1 MRVLVAY
8 SSLSGGTKRLAEG
21 IFTSLPYEEKTLAT
35 IQEAPSLEGYDAIL
49 VGYWANQGAPGQD
62 VQQFLKTIHGKAVGV
77 FATLA
82 YHPDTNHGWGLVQ
95 KGIDLVKEDNA
106 ILGSFVCNGALSP
119 AMLKMWRTPGP
130 DGKVAATPENEIRW
144 KVSALHPTPVD
155 IAMAAE
161 RFRERLSILEAHQAQ
176 GLTFKSIL

>member
-1 MRVLVAY
+1 MVAY

-119 AMLKMWRTPGP
+119 AMLKKWRTPGP
-130 DGKVAATPENEIRW
+130 VSYTHLDVYKRQVWA
-144 KVSALHPTPVD
+144 SAL
-155 IAMAAE
+155 
-161 RFRERLSILEAHQAQ
+161 S
-176 GLTFKSIL
+176 LTSAPPNTWWSPPWEVP

>member
-62 VQQFLKTIHGKAVGV
+62 VQQLI
-77 FATLA
+77 
-82 YHPDTNHGWGLVQ
+82 GWLRRTGWQ
-95 KGIDLVKEDNA
+95 P
-106 ILGSFVCNGALSP
+106 SSP
-119 AMLKMWRTPGP
+119 P
-130 DGKVAATPENEIRW
+130 DGTRAWIR
-144 KVSALHPTPVD
+144 
-155 IAMAAE
+155 
-161 RFRERLSILEAHQAQ
+161 Q
-176 GLTFKSIL
+176 